1 MVCVICKNEFEGKEG
16 AKTCSAKCR
25 VTLSRQKSI
34 VTPNVTLSQIPEEV
48 VFRFTVRVKKGEQ
61 ELSVIESK
69 NKIRS
74 TTKWEDVPIAAVP
87 VVYQG
92 DPDMPEWMNGR
103 QYFLWWKNNFQL
115 AEDGSP
121 LIWNPFK
128 SFDNFRYDMGGDA
141 SRKWGA

>member
-1 MVCVICKNEFEGKEG
+1 MICVICKNEFDGKET

-34 VTPNVTLSQIPEEV
+34 VTPNVTLGKVPDEV
-48 VFRFTVRVKKGEQ
+48 VFKFTIKMKDGETD
-61 ELSVIESK
+61 EMVIK
-69 NKIRS
+69 NKSKVRS
-74 TTKWEDVPIAAVP
+74 STKWEDVPIAAVP
-87 VVYQG
+87 IVGKG
-92 DPDMPEWMNGR
+92 DPEMPEWMNGR
-103 QYFLWWKNNFQL
+103 QYFLWWKNNFKL

-128 SFDNFRYDMGGDA
+128 SFDNFKYDMGGDA